1 MRARI
6 GPATTLDTTV
16 LLYVQKAK
24 HNIWGGVRHGLVSG
38 WKALRSTNMP
48 VNVKRVLVIRVNI
61 RACITLHFRIYWCLF
76 LERRVSSFG
85 PNGDF

>member
-61 RACITLHFRIYWCLF
+61 RASITFPDILVFIFR
-76 LERRVSSFG
+76 EKSFE
-85 PNGDF
+85 FRAKR